1 MCGAQLCNEDYNW
14 WWRSFLCSGSTAL
27 YVLLYSAIYFTR
39 TVQPNL
45 FATYLLYFGYMG
57 IISLGLFLLTGA
69 VGFGACL
76 WFTRL
81 IYGSIKV
88 D

>member
-1 MCGAQLCNEDYNW
+1 MKERLAQDAVVLCLD
-14 WWRSFLCSGSTAL
+14 
-27 YVLLYSAIYFTR
+27 
-39 TVQPNL
+39 
-45 FATYLLYFGYMG
+45 FGYMG
-57 IISLGLFLLTGA
+57 IISVSFFLFTGA
-69 VGFGACL
+69 VGFWSCF

>member
-1 MCGAQLCNEDYNW
+1 M
-14 WWRSFLCSGSTAL
+14 
-27 YVLLYSAIYFTR
+27 YSAFYFFTKLEM
-39 TVQPNL
+39 TKFVSGMI
-45 FATYLLYFGYMG
+45 YFGYMG
-57 IISLGLFLLTGA
+57 IISVSFFLFTGA
-69 VGFGACL
+69 VGFWSCF